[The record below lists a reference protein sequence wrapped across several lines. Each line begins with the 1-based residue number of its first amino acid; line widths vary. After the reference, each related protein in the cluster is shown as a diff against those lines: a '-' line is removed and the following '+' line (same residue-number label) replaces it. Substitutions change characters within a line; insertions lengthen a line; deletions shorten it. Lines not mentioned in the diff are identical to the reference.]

1 MQSKKETLNEDQL
14 SAVSKFDEVIRTLE
28 LTKELEKQFIA
39 LANDVTRK
47 NFFPNNIN
55 HETSQNKCYLKI

>member
-1 MQSKKETLNEDQL
+1 MIKKKTKIKLEEYRTMQSKKETLNEDQL

-39 LANDVTRK
+39 LANDV
-47 NFFPNNIN
+47 I
-55 HETSQNKCYLKI
+55 I